1 MASSLSNRRFN
12 LSHLLLETLN
22 VLVMQKVTFRL
33 LSFLAIFFALV
44 FIGGCSTH
52 PPLPTPDHVELER
65 FMGRWYVLGY
75 TPILVDK
82 KAHNAIEHYRLDEEN
97 KIQTTYQFR
106 DGGFDGE
113 LKTYTPVGWV
123 HDKSTN
129 AQWRMQFIWPF
140 RSDYIILHLAEDYS
154 RTIVVH
160 PSRKYA
166 WIMQREPQISD
177 QDYETMLQILES
189 EGVDR
194 GLLLRLPQDWST
206 EAERMDSLR
215 SAGL

>member
-1 MASSLSNRRFN
+1 M
-12 LSHLLLETLN
+12 
-22 VLVMQKVTFRL
+22 
-33 LSFLAIFFALV
+33 V
-44 FIGGCSTH
+44 FVVGCSSH
-52 PPLPTPDHVELER
+52 PPLPTPEYVDLER

-75 TPILVDK
+75 TPILVDEQ
-82 KAHNAIEHYRLDEEN
+82 AHNAIEHYHLDEKN

-140 RSDYIILHLAEDYS
+140 RSDYIILYLAEDYS

-166 WIMQREPQISD
+166 WIMQREPEISD
-177 QDYETMLQILES
+177 QEYETMLEMLES

-194 GLLLRLPQDWST
+194 KRITRLPQDWST
-206 EAERMDSLR
+206 EAERIKTLR

>member
-1 MASSLSNRRFN
+1 
-12 LSHLLLETLN
+12 
-22 VLVMQKVTFRL
+22 MQKVTFRL
-33 LSFLAIFFALV
+33 LSFLAIFFAMV
-44 FIGGCSTH
+44 FASGCSSH
-52 PPLPTPDHVELER
+52 PPLPTPEYVDLER

-75 TPILVDK
+75 TPILVDEQ
-82 KAHNAIEHYRLDEEN
+82 AHNAIEHYRLDENN

-123 HDKSTN
+123 HNKSTN

-160 PSRKYA
+160 PGRKYA
-166 WIMQREPQISD
+166 WIMQREPEISD
-177 QDYETMLQILES
+177 QEYETMLQILES

-194 GLLLRLPQDWST
+194 RRITRLPQDWST
-206 EAERMDSLR
+206 EADRMKTLR

>member
-1 MASSLSNRRFN
+1 
-12 LSHLLLETLN
+12 
-22 VLVMQKVTFRL
+22 MQKVTFRL
-33 LSFLAIFFALV
+33 LSFLAIFFAMV
-44 FIGGCSTH
+44 FASGCSSH
-52 PPLPTPDHVELER
+52 PPLPTPEYVDLER

-75 TPILVDK
+75 TPILVDEQ
-82 KAHNAIEHYRLDEEN
+82 AHNAIEHYRLDENN

-166 WIMQREPQISD
+166 WIMQREPEISD
-177 QDYETMLQILES
+177 QEYETMLQILES

-194 GLLLRLPQDWST
+194 RRITRLPQDWST
-206 EAERMDSLR
+206 EADRMKTLR

>member
-1 MASSLSNRRFN
+1 
-12 LSHLLLETLN
+12 
-22 VLVMQKVTFRL
+22 MQKVTFRL
-33 LSFLAIFFALV
+33 LSFLAIFFAMV
-44 FIGGCSTH
+44 FASGCSSH
-52 PPLPTPDHVELER
+52 PPLPTPEYVDLER

-75 TPILVDK
+75 TPILVDEQ
-82 KAHNAIEHYRLDEEN
+82 AHNAIEHYRLDENN

-123 HDKSTN
+123 HNKSTN

-160 PSRKYA
+160 PGRKYA
-166 WIMQREPQISD
+166 WIMQREPEISD
-177 QDYETMLQILES
+177 QEYETMLQILES

-194 GLLLRLPQDWST
+194 RRITRLPQDWST
-206 EAERMDSLR
+206 EAERMKTLR

>member
-1 MASSLSNRRFN
+1 
-12 LSHLLLETLN
+12 
-22 VLVMQKVTFRL
+22 
-33 LSFLAIFFALV
+33 
-44 FIGGCSTH
+44 
-52 PPLPTPDHVELER
+52 
-65 FMGRWYVLGY
+65 MGRWYVLGY

-154 RTIVVH
+154 RTIVAH

-206 EAERMDSLR
+206 EVGRMESLR

>member
-1 MASSLSNRRFN
+1 
-12 LSHLLLETLN
+12 
-22 VLVMQKVTFRL
+22 MQKVTFRL
-33 LSFLAIFFALV
+33 LSFLAIFFAMV
-44 FIGGCSTH
+44 FASGCSSH
-52 PPLPTPDHVELER
+52 PPLPTPEYVDIER

-75 TPILVDK
+75 TPILVDEQ
-82 KAHNAIEHYRLDEEN
+82 AHNAIEHYRLDENN

-123 HDKSTN
+123 HNKSTN

-166 WIMQREPQISD
+166 WIMQREPEISD
-177 QDYETMLQILES
+177 QEYETMLEILEA

-194 GLLLRLPQDWST
+194 RRITRLPQDWST
-206 EAERMDSLR
+206 EAERMKTLR

>member
-1 MASSLSNRRFN
+1 
-12 LSHLLLETLN
+12 
-22 VLVMQKVTFRL
+22 MQKVTFRL
-33 LSFLAIFFALV
+33 LSFLAIFFAMV
-44 FIGGCSTH
+44 FASGCSSH
-52 PPLPTPDHVELER
+52 PPLPTPEYVDIER

-75 TPILVDK
+75 TPILVDEQ
-82 KAHNAIEHYRLDEEN
+82 AHNAIEHYRLDENN

-166 WIMQREPQISD
+166 WIMQREPEISD
-177 QDYETMLQILES
+177 QEYETMLEILEA

-194 GLLLRLPQDWST
+194 RRITRLPQDWST
-206 EAERMDSLR
+206 EAERMKTLR

>member
-1 MASSLSNRRFN
+1 
-12 LSHLLLETLN
+12 
-22 VLVMQKVTFRL
+22 MQKVTFRL
-33 LSFLAIFFALV
+33 LSFLAIFFAMV
-44 FIGGCSTH
+44 FASGCSSH
-52 PPLPTPDHVELER
+52 PPLPTPEYVDLER

-75 TPILVDK
+75 TPILVDEQ
-82 KAHNAIEHYRLDEEN
+82 AHNAIEHYRLDENN

-160 PSRKYA
+160 PGRKYA
-166 WIMQREPQISD
+166 WIMQREPEISD
-177 QDYETMLQILES
+177 QEYETMLQILES

-194 GLLLRLPQDWST
+194 RRITRLPQDWST
-206 EAERMDSLR
+206 EAERMKTLR

>member
-1 MASSLSNRRFN
+1 
-12 LSHLLLETLN
+12 
-22 VLVMQKVTFRL
+22 MQQVTFRL
-33 LSFLAIFFALV
+33 PTFLAIFFALV

-52 PPLPTPDHVELER
+52 PPLPTPDHVELES

-154 RTIVVH
+154 RTIVAH

>member
-1 MASSLSNRRFN
+1 
-12 LSHLLLETLN
+12 
-22 VLVMQKVTFRL
+22 MQKVTFRL
-33 LSFLAIFFALV
+33 LSFLAIFFAMV
-44 FIGGCSTH
+44 FASGCSSH
-52 PPLPTPDHVELER
+52 PPLPTPEYVDLER

-75 TPILVDK
+75 TPILVDEQ
-82 KAHNAIEHYRLDEEN
+82 AHNAIEHYRLDENN

-123 HDKSTN
+123 HNKSTN

-166 WIMQREPQISD
+166 WIMQREPEISD
-177 QDYETMLQILES
+177 QEYETMLQILES

-194 GLLLRLPQDWST
+194 RRITRLPQDWST
-206 EAERMDSLR
+206 EAERMKTLR

>member
-1 MASSLSNRRFN
+1 
-12 LSHLLLETLN
+12 
-22 VLVMQKVTFRL
+22 MQKVTFRL
-33 LSFLAIFFALV
+33 LSFLAIFFAMV
-44 FIGGCSTH
+44 FASGCSSH
-52 PPLPTPDHVELER
+52 PPLPTPEYVDLER

-75 TPILVDK
+75 TPILVDEQ
-82 KAHNAIEHYRLDEEN
+82 AHNAIEHYRLDENN

-166 WIMQREPQISD
+166 WIMQREPEISD
-177 QDYETMLQILES
+177 QEYETMLQILES

-194 GLLLRLPQDWST
+194 RRITRLPQDWST
-206 EAERMDSLR
+206 EAERMKTLR

>member
-1 MASSLSNRRFN
+1 MVFAS
-12 LSHLLLETLN
+12 
-22 VLVMQKVTFRL
+22 
-33 LSFLAIFFALV
+33 
-44 FIGGCSTH
+44 GCSSH
-52 PPLPTPDHVELER
+52 PPLPTPEYVDLER

-75 TPILVDK
+75 TPILVDEQ
-82 KAHNAIEHYRLDEEN
+82 AHNAIEHYRLDEKN

-106 DGGFDGE
+106 DGGFGGE

-166 WIMQREPQISD
+166 WIMQREPEISD
-177 QDYETMLQILES
+177 QEYETMLEILEA

-194 GLLLRLPQDWST
+194 RRITRLPQDWST
-206 EAERMDSLR
+206 EAERMKTLR

>member
-1 MASSLSNRRFN
+1 
-12 LSHLLLETLN
+12 
-22 VLVMQKVTFRL
+22 MQKVMFRL
-33 LSFLAIFFALV
+33 LSFLTGSIAMA
-44 FIGGCSTH
+44 FIGGCSSY
-52 PPLPTPDHVELER
+52 PPLPSPDYVDLER

-75 TPILVDK
+75 TPILVDEQ
-82 KAHNAIEHYRLDEEN
+82 AHNAIEHYRLDEEN

-106 DGGFDGE
+106 DGGFYGK

-140 RSDYIILHLAEDYS
+140 RSDYIILYIAEDYS

-166 WIMQREPQISD
+166 WIMQREPDISD
-177 QDYETMLQILES
+177 QDYETMLDILES

-194 GLLLRLPQDWST
+194 RRITRLPQDWT
-206 EAERMDSLR
+206 NEAERMKMLC

>member
-1 MASSLSNRRFN
+1 
-12 LSHLLLETLN
+12 
-22 VLVMQKVTFRL
+22 MQKVTFRL
-33 LSFLAIFFALV
+33 LSFLAIFFAMV
-44 FIGGCSTH
+44 FASGCSSH
-52 PPLPTPDHVELER
+52 PPLPTPEYVDLER

-75 TPILVDK
+75 TPILVDEQ
-82 KAHNAIEHYRLDEEN
+82 AHNAIEHYRLDENN

-166 WIMQREPQISD
+166 WIMQREPEISD
-177 QDYETMLQILES
+177 QEYETMLEILES

-194 GLLLRLPQDWST
+194 RRITRLPQDWST
-206 EAERMDSLR
+206 EAERMKTLR

>member
-1 MASSLSNRRFN
+1 MKK
-12 LSHLLLETLN
+12 
-22 VLVMQKVTFRL
+22 VMFRL
-33 LSFLAIFFALV
+33 LSFFTGSITMA
-44 FIGGCSTH
+44 FIGGCSSH
-52 PPLPTPDHVELER
+52 PPLPSPEYVDLER

-75 TPILVDK
+75 TPILVDEH
-82 KAHNAIEHYRLDEEN
+82 AHNAIEHYRLDEKN

-123 HDKSTN
+123 HEKSTN
-129 AQWRMQFIWPF
+129 AEWRMQFIWPF

-166 WIMQREPQISD
+166 WIMQREPEISD
-177 QDYETMLQILES
+177 EDYERMLQILEF

-194 GLLLRLPQDWST
+194 RLLLRLPQDWSSET
-206 EAERMDSLR
+206 ERIQSLR